1 MFRSDP
7 GKFKKL
13 KHECHDFF
21 KQCDEFLILVTSLEV
36 MVINIEA
43 VDLPQIIDQV
53 CNWQVQ
59 LVMHDQIVGNVFCM
73 ITILFFSIPHC
84 FSISNYYSFHLFLS
98 WFLRTQQPVLLTDYQ
113 RNMLHILM

>member
-73 ITILFFSIPHC
+73 ITILFFPFHTAVPFQIIIHFTC
-84 FSISNYYSFHLFLS
+84 FYLGFSEHSNLFC
-98 WFLRTQQPVLLTDYQ
+98 
-113 RNMLHILM
+113 